1 MLRLLASPLPLAFFA
16 FSAGSLL
23 SGLQLGLIPVSET
36 RSVALA
42 QAAFVFPPL
51 ALSSLLAFLS
61 RETLGA
67 TIMALISFSWL
78 PNGLIDLTTPPTST
92 NATQGLLA
100 LSLAAIVLLVGVSAV
115 LGKPLLGLVIALASA
130 RFAATGLYEMAGSTA
145 LQTASG
151 VLGCLIAATA
161 LYGGLAF
168 SLEDLQG
175 KAVLPIGRRGA
186 ARRAFEDDLGEQV
199 GPVESEAGVRKQLLD
214 RGAYPARLGTL
225 QAWRGAS
232 RDRGLRKGELA

>member
-1 MLRLLASPLPLAFFA
+1 MLLAGRRRGSSVDETDPQKKLEGMTRIVLRPLASPLPLAFFA
-16 FSAGSLL
+16 FGAGSLLL
-23 SGLQLGLIPVSET
+23 SGLQLGLIPTSET

-51 ALSSLLAFLS
+51 ALSSVLAYLS

-78 PNGLIDLTTPPTST
+78 ANGLIDLTTPPSST

-100 LSLAAIVLLVGVSAV
+100 LSLAAILLLVGVSAV

-130 RFAATGLYEMAGSTA
+130 RFATTGLYEMAGVTT

-151 VLGCLIAATA
+151 VLGCLIAAIA
-161 LYGGLAF
+161 LYGGLALG
-168 SLEDLQG
+168 LEDLQG
-175 KAVLPIGRRGA
+175 KTVLPIGRRGA
-186 ARRAFEDDLGEQV
+186 ARRAFEGDLGEQV
-199 GPVESEAGVRKQLLD
+199 GPVESEAGVRKQL
-214 RGAYPARLGTL
+214 
-225 QAWRGAS
+225 
-232 RDRGLRKGELA
+232 